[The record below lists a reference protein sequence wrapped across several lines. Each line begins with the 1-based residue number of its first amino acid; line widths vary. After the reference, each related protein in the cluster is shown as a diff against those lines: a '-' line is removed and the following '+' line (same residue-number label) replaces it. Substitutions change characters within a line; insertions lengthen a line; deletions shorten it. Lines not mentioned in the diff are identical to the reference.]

1 VGACLAPIWIGSSQ
15 GSLASVQWRQR
26 ERSEY
31 RRVGMCRRRG
41 NDLNT
46 GVWACA
52 GGART
57 CAARWPTGGATG
69 RRAAGALA
77 AGRGRAA
84 GALAAGRALA
94 PGRESPGRA
103 ALQRVQRRDL
113 RARQVSLLRREV
125 LRDSL
130 ASPAPSTSV
139 AGAVRRLRLPDGL
152 HALPLQAR
160 GKRLAHFCGGKLQ
173 NSPQT
178 GSSRD
183 GDVVGSVAR
192 AGGGGVPAPR
202 CVFACAR
209 CWPNP
214 CHSRR
219 PPQGERSNLDRGPV
233 ILSQVLRSDSYLS
246 QVHILG
252 HDF

>member
-77 AGRGRAA
+77 AGTRGR
-84 GALAAGRALA
+84 
-94 PGRESPGRA
+94 GRESPGRA

-160 GKRLAHFCGGKLQ
+160 GKRLAHFCGVHFKTARKLDPKRMAMWWIALLVQ
-173 NSPQT
+173 AAAAFQLPAVCL
-178 GSSRD
+178 RAP
-183 GDVVGSVAR
+183 VVGPIRATLAGRLKASAPISSV
-192 AGGGGVPAPR
+192 
-202 CVFACAR
+202 
-209 CWPNP
+209 
-214 CHSRR
+214 
-219 PPQGERSNLDRGPV
+219 DR
-233 ILSQVLRSDSYLS
+233 
-246 QVHILG
+246 
-252 HDF
+252 